1 MHFYHAVAA
10 PALTGSLSKT
20 FWPALVVQVSSREPV
35 AGHAVLTLASL
46 FETFTMGSREP
57 APFAVGHYNKAI
69 RLLRSTRDPALVLFV
84 CVLFI
89 CIELLQNSPQN
100 AIAHCRHGINI
111 LNEVQ
116 TESDFLRQHV
126 VLAMHQLSLAP
137 YYYDADPKTFPK
149 INKPALSAGPRLE
162 SVAEAHMRQILLQ
175 TRAARF
181 FRIGE
186 ERRLAGG
193 AFQALKATHR
203 PDGKEHAALCLLE
216 IQYIIIR
223 NQLLLSDSK
232 SENDYDAYLDD
243 YRAVVGL
250 TAMATASS
258 CHSGDG
264 STRSTPL
271 YTGNSAIELGFSPL
285 LYFVVSKCRYLSVRI
300 AALKMMKQLA
310 RPRDNVW
317 VKPVTAAVARRVV
330 EVEHQISLDDL
341 EVRDWVDD
349 GELPPEKR
357 RVISVDFYVAG
368 DMKCGGSLR
377 QVNFL
382 SRDPNSG
389 MIIARHE
396 WINI

>member
-1 MHFYHAVAA
+1 MCHLQLISATPPNVDDSAAAGRAMHFYHAVAA
-10 PALTGSLSKT
+10 PALTG
-20 FWPALVVQVSSREPV
+20 
-35 AGHAVLTLASL
+35 
-46 FETFTMGSREP
+46 
-57 APFAVGHYNKAI
+57 
-69 RLLRSTRDPALVLFV
+69 DPALVLFV

-126 VLAMHQLSLAP
+126 VPAMHQLNQQASPIRWPTPRKRRRGPHAT
-137 YYYDADPKTFPK
+137 DTSTDPSS
-149 INKPALSAGPRLE
+149 ALFSHWRG
-162 SVAEAHMRQILLQ
+162 EA
-175 TRAARF
+175 F
-181 FRIGE
+181 G
-186 ERRLAGG
+186 RR
-193 AFQALKATHR
+193 ATHR

-317 VKPVTAAVARRVV
+317 VKPVTAAVARRIV

>member
-193 AFQALKATHR
+193 YEGPE
-203 PDGKEHAALCLLE
+203 PDRLHGLE
-216 IQYIIIR
+216 SSYCWIWTAGT
-223 NQLLLSDSK
+223 LLLSDSK